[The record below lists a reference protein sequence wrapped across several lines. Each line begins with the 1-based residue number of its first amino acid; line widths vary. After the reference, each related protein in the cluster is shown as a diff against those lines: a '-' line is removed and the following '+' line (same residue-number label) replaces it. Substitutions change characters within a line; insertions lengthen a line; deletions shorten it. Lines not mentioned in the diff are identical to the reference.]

1 MRQVPETSVIR
12 YDLLAINLTIAVVA
26 VAVLIFYGFITLN
39 AVMAL
44 YILTSF
50 TPFDIDFPVSY
61 LNIGP
66 LGIIMAWL
74 CAVSGLFAALF
85 CSLRLRRTSWVL
97 TWVTVGNFILMVATP
112 LLFVAVI

>member
-1 MRQVPETSVIR
+1 MSQVRGTSVVC
-12 YDLLAINLTIAVVA
+12 YGLLATNLTIVVVS
-26 VAVLIFYGFITLN
+26 VAFLIFYGFITLN

-50 TPFDIDFPVSY
+50 TPFDVSFPVSY

-66 LGIIMAWL
+66 LGIIMASL
-74 CAVSGLFAALF
+74 CAVFGLFAALF
-85 CSLRLRRTSWVL
+85 CSLRLNRTTWVL
-97 TWVTVGNFILMVATP
+97 SWATVGFFVLMVATP